1 MSFDALTIAGILS
14 AALAGGFL
22 LVLAFQND
30 ALPAS
35 RRQVSHR
42 EAGA

>member
-22 LVLAFQND
+22 LLLAHLNG
-30 ALPAS
+30 APPAT
-35 RRQVSHR
+35 RR
-42 EAGA
+42 GAPHSETGE